1 MRKILFVLCV
11 ALFLTACAIVQKIP
25 GSTDETAQKRPSL
38 VEINKT
44 AQDISTEFFEREK
57 QNSLNEEE
65 KEILN
70 KWNNAK
76 DDEEMKYLFQYADR
90 NIELSDL
97 ITMRLGLD
105 AGYTE
110 QELDEFLKLGLYVKN
125 PYCEDEFKS
134 YKVFQVLEDFV
145 LAHGCEITSYDK
157 CSIYHGRIFMF
168 PKQGEEIYFDKK
180 ILYPSDNSCSV
191 YAGIFTYENNAGNIN
206 TVPILLFLSKT
217 IDKKQ
222 LELIKKMREETQTRK
237 E

>member
-44 AQDISTEFFEREK
+44 AQDISTELFEREK

-76 DDEEMKYLFQYADR
+76 DDEEMKDFFQYFER
-90 NIELSDL
+90 NIELSDMIAL
-97 ITMRLGLD
+97 RLGID
-105 AGYTE
+105 VGYTV

-125 PYCEDEFKS
+125 PYCENEFKS

-145 LAHGCEITSYDK
+145 LAEGCEITSYDK
-157 CSIYHGRIFMF
+157 CSTYHGRIFMF
-168 PKQGEEIYFDKK
+168 PKEKDEIYFDKK
-180 ILYPSDNSCSV
+180 ILTPASGFCSV
-191 YAGIFTYENNAGNIN
+191 YAGVYVYETRGGLNN
-206 TVPILLFLSKT
+206 TVPILFFLPKE
-217 IDKKQ
+217 IDKVM
-222 LELIKKMREETQTRK
+222 LNNIKKLREETQTKK